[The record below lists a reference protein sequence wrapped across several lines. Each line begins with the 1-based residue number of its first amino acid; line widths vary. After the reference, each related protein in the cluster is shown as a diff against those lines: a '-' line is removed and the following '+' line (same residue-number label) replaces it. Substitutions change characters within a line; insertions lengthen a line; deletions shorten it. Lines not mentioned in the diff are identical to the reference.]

1 MFSTNEGALT
11 GSGQLVRPLN
21 PVYTAD
27 DATIT
32 ADNGSILA
40 DITGNVLV
48 IDGSRIDFQISA
60 TDTDTRAG
68 QTLQYEI
75 VSGALPPGVTMSTS
89 GAISGTVG
97 LLETDS
103 KTRGGY
109 AREDYDD
116 VVYDLTL
123 TTISVSK
130 NYDFIVRVTDGTNFV
145 EQSNSILV
153 FSADYMRVSNTDIT
167 IDQSLLDNV
176 PLTMDFTA
184 FREPVH
190 RKPVYTTGPDLGTF
204 RHDNQIAIAIDVE
217 DFDPQQADLEYTV
230 ISGSLPSGLS
240 VNLNTGEISGQIARQ
255 SAVAVDYSF
264 TIRANRVVG
273 TEDSSVL
280 NVFTDQVFTMKI
292 IGEIDIGITF
302 STDTDIGTLV
312 ADQPSTLN
320 VVAVAESANR
330 VLSYSV
336 TAGSL
341 PPGITLSDQGNLL
354 GTIDPDDFTDSTRT
368 YTFTITVSDQYQDVA
383 TSKEFNVIVDIPLTT
398 IRYGNM
404 LGEATSLIDQNIFYN
419 IAQDPA
425 INSVENIYRGED
437 SNFGMKNKPE
447 MLMLSGLE
455 SQTLDVFQ
463 QQMEQNHQPK
473 TLYFGDLK
481 TAKAVEDNV
490 TKYEVVY
497 IEIKDPLVNN
507 NGEAVSSSIN
517 LRTDVEKPV
526 LGPRGSITGLTADA
540 EVIEVTNRNGTGLSA
555 SGSKIR
561 FANGLTTDLDFVN
574 TIFPNAVE
582 NMRTRMKSL
591 GHKEYTY
598 LPLWM
603 RTTQTGDL
611 GPLGFVLAVPI
622 CYCKPGKSALVK
634 KRIEDKKLDFKNID
648 FIIDR
653 YKISRSKVT
662 PTQFVGDGS
671 TATFELNELVHE
683 EDILVKEGANQIS
696 VGESVTASGFAGFSK
711 FTADSVIRSADHEFG
726 IELSHDVT
734 NKKTTITFTKEA
746 PADGTII
753 KVNRLNDK
761 YLKFRNKG
769 IF

>member
-1 MFSTNEGALT
+1 MATPVWSTTAGKLASIEEQISFSLQLEANDLGDSTTIEYSLIAGSLPSGITLTSTGLLT
-11 GSGQLVRPLN
+11 GTPAEVAKRTLYTFVVRATAGSAITDRTFTLDVKGADAPVFTTVAGQLNKPLST
-21 PVYTAD
+21 VYTTD
-27 DATIT
+27 SSSTTDSTLTT
-32 ADNGSILA
+32 ADV
-40 DITGNVLV
+40 TGNVTVL
-48 IDGSRIDFQISA
+48 DGSFIEFDIVA
-60 TDTDTRAG
+60 TDTDTAAG
-68 QTLQYEI
+68 QNLIYE
-75 VSGALPPGVTMSTS
+75 VVAGSLPPGVTMTT
-89 GAISGTVG
+89 GGKISGIVELAIDDEYG
-97 LLETDS
+97 PQ
-103 KTRGGY
+103 GGY
-109 AREDYDD
+109 DFDAFPDYSALTPSDGGNPLD
-116 VVYDLTL
+116 AKNIYDRTV
-123 TTISVSK
+123 ISKSRSV
-130 NYDFIVRVTDGTNFV
+130 NYDFIVRVTDGVSSVTRNFNIFV
-145 EQSNSILV
+145 YSADFWIVSNS
-153 FSADYMRVSNTDIT
+153 NIT
-167 IDQSLLDNV
+167 IDQTQIGTSYVTLDLQV
-176 PLTMDFTA
+176 GRPPVFTT
-184 FREPVH
+184 E
-190 RKPVYTTGPDLGTF
+190 PDLGTF

-622 CYCKPGKSALVK
+622 CYCKPGKIALVK
-634 KRIEDKKLDFKNID
+634 KRIENKNKPKSYD
-648 FIIDR
+648 QFFILFLTR
-653 YKISRSKVT
+653 PPRRT
-662 PTQFVGDGS
+662 HGNF
-671 TATFELNELVHE
+671 
-683 EDILVKEGANQIS
+683 
-696 VGESVTASGFAGFSK
+696 
-711 FTADSVIRSADHEFG
+711 
-726 IELSHDVT
+726 
-734 NKKTTITFTKEA
+734 
-746 PADGTII
+746 
-753 KVNRLNDK
+753 
-761 YLKFRNKG
+761 
-769 IF
+769 